1 MSTATEMAEFILLWE
16 AVQEVQFSETPDEIT
31 WKWTANGRYSS
42 KSAYEIQFAGS
53 YCNFNS
59 KVIWKAKTEGKHRF
73 FTWLLVQGKIQ
84 TADNLLA
91 KGVVCNPVCVLCD
104 QEFET
109 AAHLCLH
116 CCYAR
121 EVWWLVRTW
130 SGGLINIPVQG
141 VEVQDWWNFSL
152 QAAGDEER
160 GKVAALLIYTAWNIW
175 NERNRRIFK
184 GVSLPP
190 ARVLGLL
197 KEEMEIRRQACEGRQ
212 GT

>member
-1 MSTATEMAEFILLWE
+1 MS
-16 AVQEVQFSETPDEIT
+16 
-31 WKWTANGRYSS
+31 
-42 KSAYEIQFAGS
+42 
-53 YCNFNS
+53 
-59 KVIWKAKTEGKHRF
+59 
-73 FTWLLVQGKIQ
+73 
-84 TADNLLA
+84 
-91 KGVVCNPVCVLCD
+91 CD

-175 NERNRRIFK
+175 NEQNRRIFK

-197 KEEMEIRRQACEGRQ
+197 KEEMEFRRQTCEGRQ

>member
-59 KVIWKAKTEGKHRF
+59 KAIWKAKTEGKHRFF

-91 KGVVCNPVCVLCD
+91 KGVVCNPVCV
-104 QEFET
+104 
-109 AAHLCLH
+109 
-116 CCYAR
+116 
-121 EVWWLVRTW
+121 V
-130 SGGLINIPVQG
+130 
-141 VEVQDWWNFSL
+141 
-152 QAAGDEER
+152 
-160 GKVAALLIYTAWNIW
+160 
-175 NERNRRIFK
+175 
-184 GVSLPP
+184 
-190 ARVLGLL
+190 
-197 KEEMEIRRQACEGRQ
+197 
-212 GT
+212 